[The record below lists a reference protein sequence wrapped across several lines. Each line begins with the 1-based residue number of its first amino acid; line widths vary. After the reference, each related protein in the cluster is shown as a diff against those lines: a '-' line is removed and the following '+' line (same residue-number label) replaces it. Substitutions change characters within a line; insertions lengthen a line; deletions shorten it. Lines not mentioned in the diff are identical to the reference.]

1 MNRTT
6 TAMLTNKSLC
16 VAVTMVFL
24 ILGAA
29 LVTPLVSSYEPEA
42 MDFTAIQS
50 APSWQHWFGTDQVG
64 RDLFLRSMLGAQV
77 SYSVALIAT
86 LVALSI
92 GVPWGLTAGYA
103 GGRLDMLMMRIVD
116 ALYGLPVVLIVILL
130 VVVFGRNQYLLFAA
144 LGAFFWLDIARIVR
158 GQTLRLRQAEFVSSA
173 KLLGANKFHILAQ
186 HILPNVAGPIVVYAT
201 LALPGII
208 LAESFIS
215 FLGLGV
221 QEPDTSWGVL
231 IADGIQTVE
240 STPWLVLCPGTL
252 LAISVWCFNT
262 IGDQLNSIFEVR
274 SKG

>member
-16 VAVTMVFL
+16 VAVTIVFL

-42 MDFTAIQS
+42 MNFTAIQS

-130 VVVFGRNQYLLFAA
+130 VVVFGRNQYSLFAA

-240 STPWLVLCPGTL
+240 STPWLVLCPGAL
-252 LAISVWCFNT
+252 LTISVWCFNT

-274 SKG
+274 SKR

>member
-16 VAVTMVFL
+16 VAVTIVFL

-144 LGAFFWLDIARIVR
+144 LGAFFGW
-158 GQTLRLRQAEFVSSA
+158 
-173 KLLGANKFHILAQ
+173 
-186 HILPNVAGPIVVYAT
+186 ILPASCVAKPYDFAKQN
-201 LALPGII
+201 LSAAP
-208 LAESFIS
+208 
-215 FLGLGV
+215 
-221 QEPDTSWGVL
+221 
-231 IADGIQTVE
+231 
-240 STPWLVLCPGTL
+240 
-252 LAISVWCFNT
+252 
-262 IGDQLNSIFEVR
+262 NS
-274 SKG
+274 